1 MKLTFFGGATAI
13 LEHRNK
19 RILFDP
25 WLDDGIFHGAWYHYP
40 PLKIAPQELSQIPVD
55 YVYIS
60 HIHEDHCS
68 AGTIKYI
75 NPDAE
80 VIIMDRQPNFVEKF
94 LKNYGFSFKKVHLI
108 PPRTPTQID
117 VGLTVDIL
125 EPEPTHQLSN
135 AVDSAIVIIWDDFI
149 IFNSNDCSLYEEGL
163 RYILDRYNRVNLAL
177 LPYAGGSGYP
187 ACYSNLSPDEK
198 LKEKHRIY
206 TEYIQAFVK
215 AVELL
220 QPEYAMPFADQY
232 VIAGSRSALNKY
244 LPHPPSGIA
253 VQEPLK
259 QVGLEGKLLLLNPS
273 QSFDLESCQKIPD
286 EPFEIHSESDR
297 DNYIQNLRNCV
308 YDHEKI
314 TIRRDVPLERLLKQ
328 ARMRLWD
335 AQKSQDFFP
344 SFFYYIDVSDWRTL
358 FAINLKTT
366 DVDSLNYEYSS
377 LHKPYLKM
385 TVTSTLLVFMLINH
399 ISWNIADAA
408 LFIDYERQ
416 PNQYNPLIHAMLNY
430 LRV

>member
-13 LEHRNK
+13 LEHRGK

-25 WLDDGIFHGAWYHYP
+25 WLDDGIFHGSWYHYP
-40 PLKIAPQELSQIPVD
+40 PLKIRPQELSQISLD

-75 NPDAE
+75 NTDAE
-80 VIIMDRQPNFVEKF
+80 IIIMDRQPNFVEKF
-94 LKNYGFSFKKVHLI
+94 LKNYKFGFKKIHLI

-117 VGLTVDIL
+117 VGLIVDIL

-135 AVDSAIVIIWDDFI
+135 VIDSALVIIWDDFI
-149 IFNSNDCSLYEEGL
+149 IFNSNDCSPYEEGL
-163 RYILDRYNRVNLAL
+163 CYILNRYKKVDLAL

-187 ACYSNLSPDEK
+187 ACYSNLSHDEK
-198 LKEKHRIY
+198 LEEKHRIC
-206 TEYIQAFVK
+206 TQYIQGFVK
-215 AVELL
+215 TVELL
-220 QPEYAMPFADQY
+220 QPKYAMPFADQY
-232 VIAGSRSALNKY
+232 IIAGSRSDLNKY
-244 LPHPPSGIA
+244 LSHPPSGIS
-253 VQEPLK
+253 VLEPLK
-259 QVGLEGKLLLLNPS
+259 QVGLADKLLLLNPS
-273 QSFDLESCQKIPD
+273 QSFDFESGQKIPD
-286 EPFEIHSESDR
+286 EPFEVYSERDR
-297 DNYIQNLRNCV
+297 NNYIQNLRNCL

-335 AQKSQDFFP
+335 AQKTQDFFP
-344 SFFYYIDVSDWRTL
+344 DFFYYIDVIDWSNL
-358 FAINLKTT
+358 FMIDLKVP
-366 DVDSLNYEYSS
+366 DVRSLNYEHPN
-377 LHKPYLKM
+377 LQKPYLKM
-385 TVTSTLLVFMLINH
+385 TVTSTLLVLILINH

-416 PNQYNPLIHAMLNY
+416 PNEYNPLVHAMLNF
-430 LRV
+430 LKI